1 MDVNTSSSSTLDPI
15 FYTNNFRNFFFN
27 PSIFIIFLVI
37 ILFYLLLFSSLGNNK
52 DNNSILVSE
61 NSNGFSQTQHILGII
76 IILILLFLVIV
87 NVFYYFFNINISTY
101 ISDLF
106 TNHPKIDIVVDQNQD
121 TIQPSSLSSS
131 SPNIQMKKQVFNIPG
146 NYYDYENAK
155 AMCKA
160 YGSDLASYEE
170 IEDAYENGGEWCN
183 YGWSSG
189 QMALFPTQQKTFD
202 NLQNIPKHEHD
213 CGRPGINGGYIANP
227 NVKFGV
233 NCYGY
238 KPKMT
243 DQEEEIMNVSTPY
256 PLTNEDI
263 AFQKRVD
270 YWKDQINTVL
280 VSPFNYSS
288 WTSN

>member
-1 MDVNTSSSSTLDPI
+1 MDVNTSPTVDPI
-15 FYTNNFRNFFFN
+15 FYSSNFTNFFFN

-37 ILFYLLLFSSLGNNK
+37 LLFYILLFSSLGNNK
-52 DNNSILVSE
+52 DSNYTSVSE
-61 NSNGFSQTQHILGII
+61 NNNGFSKTQHILGII
-76 IILILLFLVIV
+76 IILILLFLIIV

-106 TNHPKIDIVVDQNQD
+106 TNHPKIDIVVDQENQGT
-121 TIQPSSLSSS
+121 TIQPSLLSETK
-131 SPNIQMKKQVFNIPG
+131 MKKQVYNIPG

-160 YGSDLASYEE
+160 YGSDLASYEQ
-170 IEDAYENGGEWCN
+170 IENAYKNGGEWCN

-238 KPKMT
+238 KPKIT
-243 DQEEEIMNVSTPY
+243 EREENIMNVSTPY

-270 YWKDQINTVL
+270 YWKNQINTIL